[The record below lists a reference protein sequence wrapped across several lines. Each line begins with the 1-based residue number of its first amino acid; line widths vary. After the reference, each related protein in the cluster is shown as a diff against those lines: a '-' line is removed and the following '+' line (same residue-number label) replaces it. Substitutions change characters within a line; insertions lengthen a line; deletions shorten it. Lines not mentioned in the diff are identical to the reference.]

1 MADSTGMSACPSP
14 VRRLVTGMVGL
25 AVLALA
31 ACSPAAADMTPVT
44 VTVYPTATETSQ
56 EPTPIPT
63 EYAGAT
69 YTPSPASGVS
79 GGHLNGAPADYAEAV
94 GRVGS
99 APTSDS
105 VQGFFVS
112 PTGNIFC
119 NLVEDGSVMACELAE
134 GRVKAPGTCPVDGPQ
149 LVRRLEL
156 SADGVV
162 PACSGSIREGDA
174 PRLRYGQRTVVA
186 GTPIQCLSEKVGV
199 TCVDTAGHRGFFLA
213 KGTFATF

>member
-1 MADSTGMSACPSP
+1 MSACPSP
-14 VRRLVTGMVGL
+14 ARRVVTALVGL
-25 AVLALA
+25 ASLALA
-31 ACSPAAADMTPVT
+31 ACAPAAADMTPVT
-44 VTVYPTATETSQ
+44 VTVYPTAPQTSE

-63 EYAGAT
+63 EYAGSTVTPAQAAT
-69 YTPSPASGVS
+69 GVS
-79 GGHLNGAPADYAEAV
+79 AGHLNGAPADYAEAV
-94 GRVGS
+94 GKVGG

-105 VQGFFVS
+105 VQGFFIS

-134 GRVKAPGTCPVDGPQ
+134 GRVEAPGSCPADGPQ

-156 SADGVV
+156 SADRVV
-162 PACSGSIREGDA
+162 PACSGSIREGGA
-174 PRLRYGQRTVVA
+174 PKLRYGQRTVVA

-199 TCVDTAGHRGFFLA
+199 TCVDTAGRRGFFLA